1 MKLPFVKGA
10 VKMAEIKK
18 YATKSP
24 TTDQPTPTL
33 MRKASSLDKH
43 QKQFSMK
50 LQRTGS
56 SEAESK
62 SSVATQ
68 LNEQRHLLV

>member
-1 MKLPFVKGA
+1 
-10 VKMAEIKK
+10 
-18 YATKSP
+18 
-24 TTDQPTPTL
+24 